1 VPAWQAASD
10 RGDKF
15 REHRE
20 KTRGKSAIPLC
31 VSSDE
36 IVAAVHEH
44 VVTKPPEVKVARR
57 YTHNRQPLTAEILLD
72 AMTARLYEEVTMK
85 FNFTADVCEQ
95 ARVQIGYGFLEQY
108 RVKTAATSFNGLMEE
123 LRPTEF
129 SDDAGILISELAGW
143 LLQCLV
149 ATGHK
154 PEWMYWAFGAAGSRA
169 RQMEERASYD
179 KRAATLANGDKV
191 IYSVLDLF
199 ILSLLDRG
207 LQTPY
212 DLQRQGGLSLGSTV
226 PALRRLETA
235 GLIRKRKDTGAS
247 KRPRHS
253 YQLSAAGR
261 TRAQDCWK
269 TYLKAPNQM
278 DLDAV
283 LRVADMAQYYNAR
296 TADMV
301 EFFEAVVL
309 ERRVPGRLR
318 ILDSDGKSS
327 SLGHMPTLR
336 AWNAARLKAE
346 AKFLAALAKSVTSTS
361 ASRSKR

>member
-1 VPAWQAASD
+1 
-10 RGDKF
+10 
-15 REHRE
+15 
-20 KTRGKSAIPLC
+20 
-31 VSSDE
+31 
-36 IVAAVHEH
+36 
-44 VVTKPPEVKVARR
+44 
-57 YTHNRQPLTAEILLD
+57 
-72 AMTARLYEEVTMK
+72 
-85 FNFTADVCEQ
+85 
-95 ARVQIGYGFLEQY
+95 
-108 RVKTAATSFNGLMEE
+108 
-123 LRPTEF
+123 
-129 SDDAGILISELAGW
+129 
-143 LLQCLV
+143 
-149 ATGHK
+149 
-154 PEWMYWAFGAAGSRA
+154 
-169 RQMEERASYD
+169 
-179 KRAATLANGDKV
+179 V

-212 DLQRQGGLSLGSTV
+212 DLQRQGGLSQGSTV

-235 GLIRKRKDTGAS
+235 GLIRKRKGTGAS

-261 TRAQDCWK
+261 TCAEDGWK
-269 TYLKAPNQM
+269 MYLKAPNQM
-278 DLDAV
+278 DPDAI
-283 LRVADMAQYYNAR
+283 LRVADMAQYNNAR

-309 ERRVPGRLR
+309 ERRVPGRSR